1 MRARGMGA
9 NVIVTEIDLQ
19 RKMAI
24 RSGATISRLSSLMN
38 VLFWDIY
45 CGRMLSPRER
55 ASRYHW

>member
-1 MRARGMGA
+1 MGA